1 MISAAAAGRRWRR
14 ERRRHIDDGCRQ
26 GSRRFGRGR
35 AEKLAD
41 APAFIAIIPLRR
53 YGMMG
58 SKIGFPFPSRRA
70 RAGDAPAGPPCFEVM
85 MPQLTP
91 EEIDAYLDGPHVAHF
106 ASIRPDGAPHI
117 APVWYRWADGKVT
130 VVSGDAAVK
139 TRNARRN
146 PKVAVSI
153 ATDEWPYLYVILEGD
168 ATVRTDNLKEAV
180 RSIFSRYEG
189 QERGEQDANELTE
202 GGQQLVAI
210 EVAVNRIL
218 SWKGDEQ

>member
-1 MISAAAAGRRWRR
+1 MAAAGKAA
-14 ERRRHIDDGCRQ
+14 GAL
-26 GSRRFGRGR
+26 GGAAPKSP
-35 AEKLAD
+35 AD
-41 APAFIAIIPLRR
+41 APAFIAAIPLWR

-58 SKIGFPFPSRRA
+58 GKIGFPFPSRRA
-70 RAGDAPAGPPCFEVM
+70 RAGDAPPAAPPCFEVM

-202 GGQQLVAI
+202 GGQKLVAI